1 MQQLSLLIVMLA
13 ALIIPII
20 MARFK
25 VSSIPTAIAE
35 IITGIILGKSFL
47 NIVNPNWTLNM
58 MSSMG
63 VIMLMFL
70 SGMEINFDLFR
81 KTPGKKRDSKSPVIM
96 ASQAFGLIVISSFV
110 IALIISRLHLF
121 SDILL
126 ATIIF
131 STVALGVVIATLKE
145 KDILQKPVGQTLLLT
160 AVLGEVVPML
170 ALTFYASINGGNA
183 KRLGLIV
190 FLFLAAFFLLWRFKQ
205 PFIWFNKISKSTT
218 QLDIRLAFFLI
229 RSEEHTSELQSR

>member
-35 IITGIILGKSFL
+35 IITGIILGKSFF
-47 NIVNPNWTLNM
+47 NIVNPNWTLNFL
-58 MSSMG
+58 SSLG

-96 ASQAFGLIVISSFV
+96 ASQAFGLIVVSSFV

-145 KDILQKPVGQTLLLT
+145 KDILQK
-160 AVLGEVVPML
+160 
-170 ALTFYASINGGNA
+170 NRKNW
-183 KRLGLIV
+183 K
-190 FLFLAAFFLLWRFKQ
+190 
-205 PFIWFNKISKSTT
+205 
-218 QLDIRLAFFLI
+218 
-229 RSEEHTSELQSR
+229 H

>member
-81 KTPGKKRDSKSPVIM
+81 KTPGKKRDSKSPVVM
-96 ASQAFGLIVISSFV
+96 ASQAFGLIIAA
-110 IALIISRLHLF
+110 ALIIAIVISRLGLF
-121 SDILL
+121 KDVLL

-145 KDILQKPVGQTLLLT
+145 KDILQKPVGQTILLT

-170 ALTFYASINGGNA
+170 ALTFYA
-183 KRLGLIV
+183 
-190 FLFLAAFFLLWRFKQ
+190 
-205 PFIWFNKISKSTT
+205 
-218 QLDIRLAFFLI
+218 
-229 RSEEHTSELQSR
+229 

>member
-81 KTPGKKRDSKSPVIM
+81 KTPGKSVIV
-96 ASQAFGLIVISSFV
+96 SHQSLWP
-110 IALIISRLHLF
+110 RKH
-121 SDILL
+121 
-126 ATIIF
+126 
-131 STVALGVVIATLKE
+131 
-145 KDILQKPVGQTLLLT
+145 
-160 AVLGEVVPML
+160 L
-170 ALTFYASINGGNA
+170 ALLSPL
-183 KRLGLIV
+183 RWL
-190 FLFLAAFFLLWRFKQ
+190 
-205 PFIWFNKISKSTT
+205 
-218 QLDIRLAFFLI
+218 
-229 RSEEHTSELQSR
+229 LQS

>member
-81 KTPGKKRDSKSPVIM
+81 KTPGKKRDSKSPVVM
-96 ASQAFGLIVISSFV
+96 ASQAFGLIIAA
-110 IALIISRLHLF
+110 ALIIA
-121 SDILL
+121 I
-126 ATIIF
+126 
-131 STVALGVVIATLKE
+131 VI
-145 KDILQKPVGQTLLLT
+145 
-160 AVLGEVVPML
+160 
-170 ALTFYASINGGNA
+170 S
-183 KRLGLIV
+183 RLGLIQGCSLGDNYLFNGCPRGGYRNAKGKGYLAKTGGPDDPANGGFRRSGPDV
-190 FLFLAAFFLLWRFKQ
+190 SVDFLCLNQWG
-205 PFIWFNKISKSTT
+205 
-218 QLDIRLAFFLI
+218 
-229 RSEEHTSELQSR
+229 

>member
-81 KTPGKKRDSKSPVIM
+81 NCLLYTSPSPRDGKLSRMP
-96 ASQAFGLIVISSFV
+96 SS
-110 IALIISRLHLF
+110 A
-121 SDILL
+121 
-126 ATIIF
+126 
-131 STVALGVVIATLKE
+131 
-145 KDILQKPVGQTLLLT
+145 
-160 AVLGEVVPML
+160 
-170 ALTFYASINGGNA
+170 
-183 KRLGLIV
+183 
-190 FLFLAAFFLLWRFKQ
+190 
-205 PFIWFNKISKSTT
+205 
-218 QLDIRLAFFLI
+218 
-229 RSEEHTSELQSR
+229 

>member
-35 IITGIILGKSFL
+35 ILTGIILGKSFF
-47 NIVNPNWTLNM
+47 NIVNPNWTLNFL
-58 MSSMG
+58 SSLG

-96 ASQAFGLIVISSFV
+96 ASQAF
-110 IALIISRLHLF
+110 HCC
-121 SDILL
+121 
-126 ATIIF
+126 
-131 STVALGVVIATLKE
+131 
-145 KDILQKPVGQTLLLT
+145 
-160 AVLGEVVPML
+160 
-170 ALTFYASINGGNA
+170 
-183 KRLGLIV
+183 
-190 FLFLAAFFLLWRFKQ
+190 FF
-205 PFIWFNKISKSTT
+205 ICDCFNY
-218 QLDIRLAFFLI
+218 
-229 RSEEHTSELQSR
+229 

>member
-81 KTPGKKRDSKSPVIM
+81 KTPGKKRE
-96 ASQAFGLIVISSFV
+96 FFN
-110 IALIISRLHLF
+110 LF
-121 SDILL
+121 KHKIK
-126 ATIIF
+126 I
-131 STVALGVVIATLKE
+131 
-145 KDILQKPVGQTLLLT
+145 
-160 AVLGEVVPML
+160 
-170 ALTFYASINGGNA
+170 
-183 KRLGLIV
+183 RLGH
-190 FLFLAAFFLLWRFKQ
+190 FFFL
-205 PFIWFNKISKSTT
+205 NKFTYFT
-218 QLDIRLAFFLI
+218 LDD
-229 RSEEHTSELQSR
+229 